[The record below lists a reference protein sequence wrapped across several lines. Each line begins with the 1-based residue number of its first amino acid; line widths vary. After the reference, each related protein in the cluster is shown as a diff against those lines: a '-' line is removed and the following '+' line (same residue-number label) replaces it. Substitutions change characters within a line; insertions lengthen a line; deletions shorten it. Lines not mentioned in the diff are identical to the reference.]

1 MKPKT
6 TYRAMAHLYD
16 TVDEL
21 PAGAMTVKEY
31 ADECG
36 YTTTSYIYHLIKRGK
51 ADFKIVIFHGT
62 NFVVKDK
69 LKAVVNKK

>member
-6 TYRAMAHLYD
+6 TYRAMAHLYEK
-16 TVDEL
+16 VDKL

-36 YTTTSYIYHLIKRGK
+36 YSTTSYIYYLVKRGK
-51 ADFKIVIFHGT
+51 ADFKIVICQGN
-62 NFVVKDK
+62 NFVVKAK
-69 LKAVVNKK
+69 LKDTINKK